1 MKNKILLGV
10 GVVVILIMAV
20 LTGCSTQ
27 TGGQPIVNVGSQQTG
42 VWVSGEGRVTVV
54 PDLAL
59 VTLGV
64 SAQTATVA
72 ESQAQ
77 AATAMDKVMAAL
89 KAEGVAE
96 KDIQTQSYSIYQ
108 VTRWDDK
115 TQESIVI
122 GYNVS
127 NTVVAKLRDIPKVG
141 ATIDSVVAAGGDK
154 IRFNG
159 INFSIDKPEQY
170 NTQARDLAMK
180 DAKAKAD
187 QMAQL
192 SGLTLGQVTYVTESS
207 YVPANPYPV
216 MFKDSAMGAAP
227 STSISAGEMEVV
239 LNVQVAYSIK

>member
-27 TGGQPIVNVGSQQTG
+27 TVGQPIVNVGCQQTG

-54 PDLAL
+54 PDLAI

-77 AATAMDKVMAAL
+77 AAVAMDKVMAAL

-96 KDIQTQSYSIYQ
+96 KDIQTQSYNIYQ

-115 TQESIVI
+115 TQQSIVI

-127 NTVVAKLRDIPKVG
+127 NTVVAKLREIKKAG
-141 ATIDSVVAAGGDK
+141 AIIDSVVAAGGDN

-180 DAKAKAD
+180 DAKTKAD
-187 QMAQL
+187 QMAKL
-192 SGLTLGQVTYVTESS
+192 SGLTLGPVTYITESS
-207 YVPANPYPV
+207 YVPVSPSPV
-216 MFKDSAMGAAP
+216 YKDAAMGATP

>member
-42 VWVSGEGRVTVV
+42 IWVSGEGRVTVV
-54 PDLAL
+54 PDLAI

-77 AATAMDKVMAAL
+77 AAVAMDKVMAAL

-96 KDIQTQSYSIYQ
+96 KDIQTQSYNICQ

-115 TQESIVI
+115 TQQSIVI

-141 ATIDSVVAAGGDK
+141 VTIDSVVAAGGDN

-187 QMAQL
+187 QMANL
-192 SGLTLGQVTYVTESS
+192 SGLTLGPVTYVTESS
-207 YVPANPYPV
+207 YVPTNPYPV
-216 MFKDSAMGAAP
+216 MYKDASMGASP